1 MGEQELIDFVIQ
13 ERINKTI
20 VSTIPE
26 TKRSKNE
33 HQKIIE
39 AEKIIDKLPENEKNS
54 IEYYIKDFVN
64 DIALKEVLLY
74 KKGFT
79 DGVKTIKSLM
89 NL

>member
-1 MGEQELIDFVIQ
+1 MGEQELIEFVIQ

-20 VSTIPE
+20 VNTIPE
-26 TKRSKNE
+26 TKRSKSE

-39 AEKIIDKLPENEKNS
+39 AEKIIDELPESEKNS

-64 DIALKEVLLY
+64 GIALKEVLLY

-79 DGVKTIKSLM
+79 DGVKTIKNLM